1 LEVFPAGLL
10 NATGGI
16 TYHYSADLEGGPSMK
31 RARGLIGG
39 LIGFIFFIAMA
50 SSLQAQVF
58 PSQTIQLVMTLAPG
72 DTLDLTGRAIGAE
85 LSKVLKTP
93 VVPVNKTGG
102 SGAVGVDFVAK
113 GKKDGHAILYVNSN
127 IIYTYATNPENV
139 PYNPFQD
146 LEPLCLAVSVPLLI
160 AVQAEAPW
168 KSFQELVDYAKKNP
182 GKVRGSSTGVG
193 SVGHFGYEVVRAE
206 TGAEI
211 NMIPFKGASPGLT
224 ALLGGHVEVA
234 IPSFALVSPQYKAG
248 KVRLL
253 LTSKKIPDLQQVP
266 TLTQLGYKHDM
277 SSVWFG
283 FFAPAGTPDS
293 AKKTLVSALEKSI
306 KSTDGINAIHNIG
319 ALEDYK
325 SPEEFKKM
333 MLEEY
338 GMIRELFKLAGP
350 ASK

>member
-1 LEVFPAGLL
+1 
-10 NATGGI
+10 
-16 TYHYSADLEGGPSMK
+16 MK
-31 RARGLIGG
+31 RTSFFIGG
-39 LIGFIFFIAMA
+39 LIGFIFFISIATF
-50 SSLQAQVF
+50 SQAQTF
-58 PSQTIQLVMTLAPG
+58 PSQPIQLVITLAPG
-72 DTLDLTGRAIGAE
+72 DTLDLTGRAIGTE
-85 LSKVLKTP
+85 LSKVLRTS

-102 SGAVGVDFVAK
+102 SGAAGIDFVAK
-113 GKKDGHAILYVNSN
+113 GKKDGHNILYVNSN
-127 IIYTYATNPENV
+127 IIYAYATNPENV

-146 LEPLCLAVSVPLLI
+146 LEPLCLAVSVPLVI

-168 KSFQELVDYAKKNP
+168 KSIQELVDYIKQNP

-193 SVGHFGYEVVRAE
+193 SVGHFGYEVIGAE
-206 TGAEI
+206 TGAAI

-234 IPSFALVSPQYKAG
+234 IPSYSLVTPQYKAG
-248 KVRLL
+248 KVRLI
-253 LTSKKIPDLQQVP
+253 LTSKKLPDSPQVP

-283 FFAPAGTPDS
+283 FFAPVGIPDS
-293 AKKTLVSALEKSI
+293 TKKVLVSALEKSI
-306 KSTDGINAIHNIG
+306 KSQDGINAIHTIG

-333 MLEEY
+333 MTDEY
-338 GMIRELFKLAGP
+338 GMIKELFKLKP